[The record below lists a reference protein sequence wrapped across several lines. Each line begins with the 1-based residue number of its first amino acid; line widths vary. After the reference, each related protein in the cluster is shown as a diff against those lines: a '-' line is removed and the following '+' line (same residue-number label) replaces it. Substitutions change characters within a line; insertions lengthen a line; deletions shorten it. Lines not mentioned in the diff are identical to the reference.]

1 MPRTPVAVLR
11 AALAITTLAS
21 LLALTL
27 ATARP
32 AHAATAKAACANKYC
47 TKDKSGVKSCRSRD
61 GYKSIAR
68 CYIDRAAF
76 HYGQSSSE
84 ARYIAYRESKYHWTV
99 TNSSAHRGMYQFTDT
114 LWRHTPYHAKSVYNP
129 RYAALAAMWLW
140 KHGGKH
146 HWAI

>member
-1 MPRTPVAVLR
+1 MPRTPIAALR
-11 AALAITTLAS
+11 AALAMTALAS
-21 LLALTL
+21 LLALTT
-27 ATARP
+27 ATRP
-32 AHAATAKAACANKYC
+32 AQAATGRDACANRIC
-47 TKDKSGVKSCRSRD
+47 TKDKAQVPSCHTLHAYQRV
-61 GYKSIAR
+61 AR
-68 CYIDRAAF
+68 CFIDRAAR
-76 HYGQSSSE
+76 HYGQSTRE
-84 ARYIAYRESKYHWTV
+84 ARAIAFRESRYHWRV